1 MDEVSAIKT
10 LNNIINSTT
19 NVVSIIKIRIE
30 KKNEEIK
37 QETLQ
42 LKETTNEIVSIEEEL
57 KKKNKEIEDF
67 EEKQASIQSEME
79 DFQNEIDEMRME
91 IEDYA
96 NRIKEEEGDDRGS
109 VDDILNHIFN
119 PIGALVSD
127 IVKELTSNIK
137 DLIKKIENNQ
147 NEIKRKQEE
156 MDKLQSNQDE
166 YDKAIIDLEMNINEM
181 MGNEKVFENKIKGL
195 GIEKTNSENLL
206 LQLEQIKSRCN
217 QIIEDSKQDKD
228 LLLSVG
234 INLVDEI
241 TTKTKELYSQNGFE
255 IDF

>member
-19 NVVSIIKIRIE
+19 NVVGIIEIRIE

-42 LKETTNEIVSIEEEL
+42 LKETTKEIVSIEEEM
-57 KKKNKEIEDF
+57 KKKNKEIEVF

-91 IEDYA
+91 IDDCA
-96 NRIKEEEGDDRGS
+96 NRIKEEDNDRGS

-127 IVKELTSNIK
+127 IVKELTSNIR
-137 DLIKKIENNQ
+137 DLMKKIENNQ
-147 NEIKRKQEE
+147 NEIKKKQEE
-156 MDKLQSNQDE
+156 LDKLQSSQDE

-181 MGNEKVFENKIKGL
+181 MGNEKVIENKIKGL

-206 LQLEQIKSRCN
+206 LQLKQVKSRCN